1 MKFKLTSIT
10 TQIFLGMVLGV
21 LFGSVEFLQPVA
33 LKSQI
38 LSDIFLRLIKMV
50 VAPLVFSTLVVG
62 IAKLGDI
69 KSLGRIGI
77 KTFLYFQLATVVALL
92 SGMTLVNLLQPGH
105 RMQIELPKDGVVSG
119 ITGKEHRS
127 AKDFITHIV
136 PTSLVQA
143 MAENEILQIVV
154 FSLFFGAAIPTLG
167 KSGEPIVKALD
178 AVAHIMFKVTGA
190 VMYFAPFGVFGALA
204 AVVAKQGPDILLG
217 YLYLI
222 ACFLGGLLF
231 FIFVVL
237 GGVCLAF
244 RIPLLKLLVHLKD
257 PLLLAFSTA
266 SSEVALPKVIE
277 KMEDFGCSNRI
288 TSFVLPLGYSFNL
301 DGSIMYMTFATMFI
315 AQAYGIEFTLAQ
327 EVSMLLMMMVTSK
340 GMAGVPRASL
350 IVIAGALHT
359 FGIPVE
365 GLLLVL
371 GVDQVLDMGRSATNV
386 VGNAV
391 ATALVSRWEGELDD
405 AKMMA
410 LGS

>member
-10 TQIFLGMVLGV
+10 TQIFLGMVLGIV
-21 LFGSVEFLQPVA
+21 FGSVEFLHPVA

-77 KTFLYFQLATVVALL
+77 KTFLYFQVATVVALL
-92 SGMTLVNLLQPGH
+92 SGMTLVNLLEPGH

-222 ACFLGGLLF
+222 GCFLGGLLF

-315 AQAYGIEFTLAQ
+315 AQAYGIEFTIAQ

-391 ATALVSRWEGELDD
+391 ATALLSRWEGELDD

-410 LGS
+410 VGV

>member
-1 MKFKLTSIT
+1 MRIRLGSIT
-10 TQIFLGMVLGV
+10 TQIFLGMVLGIV
-21 LFGSVEFLQPVA
+21 VGSVHSLHPIA

-77 KTFLYFQLATVVALL
+77 KTFLYFQVATVIALL
-92 SGMTLVNLLQPGH
+92 SGMTLVNLMEPGH
-105 RMQIELPKDGVVSG
+105 RMHVTLPQDGVVSG

-136 PTSLVQA
+136 PTSLIQA

-154 FSLFFGAAIPTLG
+154 FSLFFGAAIPSLG
-167 KSGEPIVKALD
+167 KTGEPIVKGLD

-190 VMYFAPFGVFGALA
+190 VMYAAPFGVFGALA
-204 AVVAKQGPDILLG
+204 AVVAKQGPDILVG

-222 ACFLGGLLF
+222 GCFLGGLLF
-231 FIFVVL
+231 FVFVIL
-237 GGVCLAF
+237 GSVCWVF
-244 RIPLLKLLVHLKD
+244 KISLLKLLVHLKD

-277 KMEDFGCSNRI
+277 KMEAFGCSNRI

-315 AQAYGIEFTLAQ
+315 AQAYGIDFTITQ
-327 EVSMLLMMMVTSK
+327 EISMLLMMMVTSK

-371 GVDQVLDMGRSATNV
+371 GVDQILDMGRSATNV

-405 AKMMA
+405 AKMA
-410 LGS
+410 TI